1 MVYYD
6 TVVVQVDLKD
16 KWRNMMKPKVTIKK
30 KPYEGIG
37 ERRPT
42 IRWTTKE
49 LEALLAGVDKCAQH
63 TFYPA
68 CDVSTAFMQ
77 VNYKVVGVRVLH
89 TWKSTVWGLAHVMRK
104 FYCGEELRSGCWFSK
119 TL

>member
-6 TVVVQVDLKD
+6 TAVVQVDLKD

-68 CDVSTAFMQ
+68 CDLSTAFMQ
-77 VNYKVVGVRVLH
+77 VTRL
-89 TWKSTVWGLAHVMRK
+89 LACVSCIRGK
-104 FYCGEELRSGCWFSK
+104 APCGAWR
-119 TL
+119 TLCGSSIAG